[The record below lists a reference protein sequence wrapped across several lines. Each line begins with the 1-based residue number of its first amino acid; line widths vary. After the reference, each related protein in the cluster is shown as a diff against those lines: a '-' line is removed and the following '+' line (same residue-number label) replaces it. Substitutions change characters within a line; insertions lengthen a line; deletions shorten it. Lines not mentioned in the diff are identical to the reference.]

1 MPVEE
6 PSTASDSDLDAHQR
20 EVRLAPVNRHHQLGA
35 RTSEKCHKATSRLN
49 QVRAGRL
56 RQKRLI
62 VPLDQLESDPL
73 GTLEEP
79 QLSADVVHLVAQHG
93 YAVGDEVRSGR
104 LNVVDAECKVIEA

>member
-1 MPVEE
+1 MSALGVKFGSPGPQLDSLLYPQEQTSPAGPV
-6 PSTASDSDLDAHQR
+6 R
-20 EVRLAPVNRHHQLGA
+20 
-35 RTSEKCHKATSRLN
+35 SEKCHKATSRLN

-62 VPLDQLESDPL
+62 VPLDQFESDPL

-104 LNVVDAECKVIEA
+104 LNVVDAERKVIEA